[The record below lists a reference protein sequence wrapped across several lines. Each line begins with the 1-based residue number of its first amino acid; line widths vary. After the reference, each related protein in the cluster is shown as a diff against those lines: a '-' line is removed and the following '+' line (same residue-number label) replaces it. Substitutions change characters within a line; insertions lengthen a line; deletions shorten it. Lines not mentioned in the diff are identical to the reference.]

1 MIDHFVCNVRLD
13 WSSIEHQQLKMAVTN
28 GFPDIPLPKGVTED
42 YIDCSASCGLNFHV
56 LKAGKPGNPL
66 ILFCHGYPELAYS
79 WRKILGPVSEAGYY
93 CVAMDQRGYGRT
105 KGWENKPFHEVD
117 LNTYTN
123 TNLVRDLVCLTWR
136 LAYKEVAC
144 IIGHDFGAVS
154 SVMAAFMRPD
164 LFKACIQMSHPL
176 NIHPDPPFGDAEPKK
191 DENIQAEL
199 AELDPPRKHY
209 KWYNCTPDA
218 AHDWDNP
225 PQGLESYLRGYFHL
239 KSADWDKNKPY
250 PLKEWN
256 AESLAVMPEYYIMRK
271 EDTFPESVARNMKG
285 EDATKTE
292 KWLSP
297 EDMKIYCAEWGRN
310 GFQSALNWYRSQT
323 KSTFQAKKD
332 LYLFGGRR
340 IEVPIGFI
348 SGKQD
353 WGNYQQPGAFQ
364 GYEDENR
371 VKPGCFRGTKLIDG
385 AGHWVQQEQPEA
397 VTKEVLA
404 FLKTL

>member
-1 MIDHFVCNVRLD
+1 
-13 WSSIEHQQLKMAVTN
+13 MAAAN
-28 GFPDIPLPKGVTED
+28 GYPDIPLPNGVTED
-42 YIDCSASCGLNFHV
+42 YIDCTASCGLNFHV
-56 LKAGKPGNPL
+56 IKAGKPGNPL
-66 ILFCHGYPELAYS
+66 ILFCHGYPELAFS
-79 WRKILGPVSEAGYY
+79 WRKIIGPVSEAGYY

-105 KGWENKPFHEVD
+105 KGWENAPFHEVD

-123 TNLVRDLVCLTWR
+123 TNLVRDLVCLAYR

-154 SVMAAFMRPD
+154 SAMAAFMRPD

-176 NIHPDPPFGDAEPKK
+176 NIHPDPPFGDTEPKK

-199 AELDPPRKHY
+199 AALNPPRKHY

-250 PLKEWN
+250 PLKEWD
-256 AESLAVMPEYYIMRK
+256 AENLAVMPEYYIMRK

-292 KWLSP
+292 RWLTP
-297 EDMKIYCAEWGRN
+297 DALKIYCAEWGRN

-323 KSTFQAKKD
+323 KTTFQAKKD

-340 IEVPIGFI
+340 IEVPIAFI

-353 WGNYQQPGAFQ
+353 WGNYQQPGAFE
-364 GYEDENR
+364 GYEDEKR